1 MTRTIR
7 SSAAIA
13 LRVFLFTAIFT
24 GPAATFA
31 YMQIGEHTKMSG
43 VGLVLYVSLQRTA

>member
-1 MTRTIR
+1 MKRTRTI
-7 SSAAIA
+7 AAIA

-31 YMQIGEHTKMSG
+31 YTQIGQQPQMSG

>member
-1 MTRTIR
+1 MKRTRIIAT
-7 SSAAIA
+7 IA

-31 YMQIGEHTKMSG
+31 YTQIGQHSQMSG
-43 VGLVLYVSLQRTA
+43 VGLVLYVSLQRVA

>member
-1 MTRTIR
+1 MRRTQVI
-7 SSAAIA
+7 AAIA

-31 YMQIGEHTKMSG
+31 YTQIGQHSQMNG
-43 VGLVLYVSLQRTA
+43 IGLVLYVSLQRAA

>member
-1 MTRTIR
+1 MRRTRAI
-7 SSAAIA
+7 AAIA

-31 YMQIGEHTKMSG
+31 YTQIGQYSQMSG
-43 VGLVLYVSLQRTA
+43 IGLVLYVSLQRAA